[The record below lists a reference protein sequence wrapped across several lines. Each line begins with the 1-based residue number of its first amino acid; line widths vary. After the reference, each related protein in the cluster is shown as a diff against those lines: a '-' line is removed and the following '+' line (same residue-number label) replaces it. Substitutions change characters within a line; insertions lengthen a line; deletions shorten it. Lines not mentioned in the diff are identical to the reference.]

1 MEKPKMNFFRVRL
14 VTLGIIV
21 FNILLFIISAF
32 TGDLL
37 YNKGDFSIY
46 YLLYKKEWWRLI
58 VSMFL
63 HADVNHLTGNML
75 LLYLSG
81 EIIEKYTGKWKFL
94 ILYFFSG
101 ITGSLL
107 YALYELMTDY
117 YIGTIGASGAV
128 FGIVGAL
135 LVLVVSYKGRY
146 GDITAERILFMIVY
160 MIYTG
165 LHTANV
171 NNAAHIGG
179 LLGGILLMG
188 IYMLYERGT
197 IKNARGYS

>member
-1 MEKPKMNFFRVRL
+1 MENPKVNFFRVRL
-14 VTLGIIV
+14 VTLGIIA
-21 FNILLFIISAF
+21 FNILFFMVSAF
-32 TGDLL
+32 TRGLL
-37 YNKGDFSIY
+37 YNKGAFSVY
-46 YLLYKKEWWRLI
+46 YLLYEKEWWRLI
-58 VSMFL
+58 TSMFL
-63 HADVNHLTGNML
+63 HADVSHLIGNML

-81 EIIEKYTGKWKFL
+81 EIIEKYTGKWKYL
-94 ILYFFSG
+94 MLYFFSG

-107 YALYELMTDY
+107 YALYEFITDY
-117 YIGTIGASGAV
+117 YIETIGASGAV

-146 GDITAERILFMIVY
+146 GDITAGRILFMIVY

-165 LHTANV
+165 LHTVNV

-188 IYMLYERGT
+188 IYMLHERRM
-197 IKNARGYS
+197 IKGARGYS